1 MNPAQEAHMTS
12 TNRYTIVVGFD
23 LSEPSEVALDQ
34 AIELAQAHE
43 DCRLHVLAVLD
54 ERNGLPGLAEV
65 GDFAAAE
72 RTQTA
77 LATLVDKRLLEAR
90 SRPVNLFLHARI
102 GSPAVEILELAE
114 EAEADLI
121 VVGTHGRRGV
131 SRLVLGSVAERVV
144 RHARLPVLVSRPGI
158 MREEEEERASR
169 WDPEPPCIHCVDTRR
184 DTNGEIW
191 WCQLHSKPHPLPHR
205 YQYRHSFSQQRAWT
219 EPQG

>member
-1 MNPAQEAHMTS
+1 MTS
-12 TNRYTIVVGFD
+12 THRYTIVVGFD

-34 AIELAQAHE
+34 AIDLAQAHE

-54 ERNGLPGLAEV
+54 EHNGLPGLADV

-144 RHARLPVLVSRPGI
+144 RHARIPVLVSRPGLPHDD
-158 MREEEEERASR
+158 EDRASR

-205 YQYRHSFSQQRAWT
+205 YQYRQAFGQQRAWT